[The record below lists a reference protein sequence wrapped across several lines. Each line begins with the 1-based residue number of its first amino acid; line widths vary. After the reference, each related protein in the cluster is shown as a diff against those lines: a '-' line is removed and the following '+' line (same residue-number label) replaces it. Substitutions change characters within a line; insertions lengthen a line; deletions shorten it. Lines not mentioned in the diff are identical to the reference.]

1 MKQDCVG
8 GLMET
13 AMENIKGM
21 VEVNTIIGD
30 AVETPGG
37 TVIIPVSKM
46 CCGFASGGTHMVWDK
61 QDADGAQHPPFGG
74 GAGAGVSVQP
84 VGFLLVGDSGVGK
97 SETAIRDCLA
107 ARYNREDFVL
117 ANKLSEWYFEKEEDV
132 LPLFESQLKLCG
144 VDYFDFYLF
153 HCLNRKSYPKHKE
166 CNTFEIVKKGV
177 KLVLPKTISSVWLE
191 KANQVKTTV

>member
-1 MKQDCVG
+1 MKPDCVG

-13 AMENIKGM
+13 AMENIKSM

-46 CCGFASGGTHMVWDK
+46 CCGFASGGTHMVWDR

-84 VGFLLVGDSGVGK
+84 VGFLLVGDNDIRFQVVDHN
-97 SETAIRDCLA
+97 AIYDRLIDEVPQMVEKLA
-107 ARYNREDFVL
+107 GHKKEVQKENLAEQMVQVL
-117 ANKLSEWYFEKEEDV
+117 QDSMQDK
-132 LPLFESQLKLCG
+132 
-144 VDYFDFYLF
+144 
-153 HCLNRKSYPKHKE
+153 
-166 CNTFEIVKKGV
+166 
-177 KLVLPKTISSVWLE
+177 
-191 KANQVKTTV
+191 

>member
-13 AMENIKGM
+13 AMENIKSM

-84 VGFLLVGDSGVGK
+84 VGFLLVGDSDIRFQVVDHN
-97 SETAIRDCLA
+97 AIYDRLID
-107 ARYNREDFVL
+107 EVPQMV
-117 ANKLSEWYFEKEEDV
+117 E
-132 LPLFESQLKLCG
+132 
-144 VDYFDFYLF
+144 
-153 HCLNRKSYPKHKE
+153 
-166 CNTFEIVKKGV
+166 
-177 KLVLPKTISSVWLE
+177 KLVGHKKEAQKENLAEQMV
-191 KANQVKTTV
+191 QVLQDSMQDK